1 MASKVAMRR
10 AVAICSSK
18 QSSRRISTTTCVRG
32 SSRILLRAVG
42 EQQSAAAAPRS
53 SAVQVLGRRWKSSGT
68 LNSEGVEVTQTDS
81 QTILANIAL
90 AAALFGFCGFVFTY
104 SMNAVGRADAWKDA
118 NGDVQAD
125 PLAQLKA
132 EAQEAKEYRAIQKAE
147 RMTPEEVAALESG
160 MTNHRRLGAGNV
172 ELAVAAPAEIAELEE
187 EANRKLFQNGSAG
200 SEDAPKKKKPWWR
213 FGF

>member
-1 MASKVAMRR
+1 MSTSVASKVAMRR

-32 SSRILLRAVG
+32 SSRILLRAG

-53 SAVQVLGRRWKSSGT
+53 SAVQVPGRRWKSSGT

-81 QTILANIAL
+81 QTILANVAL

-104 SMNAVGRADAWKDA
+104 SMNAVGRADASKDA

-160 MTNHRRLGAGNV
+160 MTNHRRGNV